1 MNNLRITLRFLI
13 YDVLRREHS
22 AEIARHNDHY
32 KQVLR
37 NCGFGVNIRT
47 NQDTSYMRGM
57 DIFLRRRIQGRL
69 RDQFNYI
76 PMQYQYEIFWAFTD
90 NMSLED
96 KEIILNHARHL
107 HSYLETFMF
116 QYFNLGSNNL
126 NLKFDTYDSRCFI
139 GLYETPVDAIR
150 GEITNPVRQIVNNNR
165 SFLKFKNYT
174 PNGYINSKENFYNLY
189 VDDFLNRTRELEP
202 QFQVRVQNELNTY
215 DESHVIVSP
224 GLSLE
229 AFNVLLNAE
238 SEDLYRAIYVSW
250 STRIGFSV
258 QENLYRY
265 RWLMNQNIANY
276 EEFNH
281 RSLIRQN
288 CGSWRN
294 LLNFVGPNNQ

>member
-1 MNNLRITLRFLI
+1 
-13 YDVLRREHS
+13 
-22 AEIARHNDHY
+22 
-32 KQVLR
+32 
-37 NCGFGVNIRT
+37 
-47 NQDTSYMRGM
+47 
-57 DIFLRRRIQGRL
+57 
-69 RDQFNYI
+69 
-76 PMQYQYEIFWAFTD
+76 MQYQYEIFWAFTD

-96 KEIILNHARHL
+96 KEIVLNHARHL

-116 QYFNLGSNNL
+116 QYFNLGTNNL

-139 GLYETPVDAIR
+139 GLYETPVEAIQ

-202 QFQVRVQNELNTY
+202 QFEVRVQNELEAY
-215 DESHVIVSP
+215 EESHVIVSP

-238 SEDLYRAIYVSW
+238 SEEFYRAIYVSW

-265 RWLMNQNIANY
+265 RWLMNVNIANY
-276 EEFNH
+276 EEFNR

-288 CGSWRN
+288 CGRWRE
-294 LLNFVGPNNQ
+294 LLNFVEPGNQNGGRT